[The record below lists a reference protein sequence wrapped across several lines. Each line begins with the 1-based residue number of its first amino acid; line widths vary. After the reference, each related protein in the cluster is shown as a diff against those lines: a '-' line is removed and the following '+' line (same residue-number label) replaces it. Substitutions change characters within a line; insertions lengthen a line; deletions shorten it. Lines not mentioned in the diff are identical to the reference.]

1 MNFIYVQI
9 LVTSDRKLVNFS
21 IIATFLNRFRRVA
34 FLVHSTPSDIRCEG
48 LIYLFMMWHIP
59 LRCKWYIL
67 FRYSWYIPLRF
78 GWFFHSATGGSD
90 RPLYPQYAICGH
102 LCACGCGERVITPLS
117 PTQWKLVYNGETVI
131 LYPSIGNYAFA
142 CQSHYF
148 LTNGKIVWVCERDG
162 ENCKRKKKGLM
173 VVLLLCRPARL

>member
-90 RPLYPQYAICGH
+90 RPLYPIISCFSIKSIETWYFSIVFIIRH
-102 LCACGCGERVITPLS
+102 ACCT
-117 PTQWKLVYNGETVI
+117 
-131 LYPSIGNYAFA
+131 
-142 CQSHYF
+142 
-148 LTNGKIVWVCERDG
+148 
-162 ENCKRKKKGLM
+162 
-173 VVLLLCRPARL
+173 